1 LTLRTKVGL
10 AVALLALFLAGAGW
24 MYWLQSR
31 AQTDLAHSFQQDL
44 GTLVRLPR
52 LRERLRQIDLLTDQ
66 YLLTGNERW
75 VAKRRDALLQVRL
88 TIEDLRP
95 RLVDARSRSVLE
107 HFESD
112 LNAYLAQQDQWIG
125 RREAGSLTP
134 ADAAKIVGRERPFQD
149 LVETMLALQVADHER
164 LDLVRRQARRVS
176 EQAVV
181 LFIAVG
187 LAAIILLGWLLSR
200 YVIEPVTELE
210 SYTKSWEL
218 GHPWTLRL
226 PAAGAELQGL
236 TDSIRQMASRLN
248 QQFQKEHELVEVKSQ
263 LVSLVSHEFNNA
275 LNVIQGVTSLLE
287 ETESKPHNGRRDE
300 YYKMLHGNVRLLA
313 FAATNLLNVGRLES
327 GRFALRTKKM
337 DVGAVIEESVDRLKI
352 LAERKDLKVDL
363 ELPKP
368 EPPVSADPE
377 ALTLVVTNLL
387 GNAIK
392 YTPAHGS
399 VRLGVTRP
407 EGDRVT
413 VYVSDTGIGIS
424 QEDIRKIFESFY
436 RTEQGKRAARG
447 FGVGL
452 SLAQK
457 IVEAHGSTLQVESE
471 PGNGS
476 RFSFTL
482 PIWKP
487 S

>member
-1 LTLRTKVGL
+1 LTLRTRVGL
-10 AVALLALFLAGAGW
+10 GIALLTLFLAGAGW

-75 VAKRRDALLQVRL
+75 LAKRRDALLQVRL
-88 TIEDLRP
+88 TIDDLRP
-95 RLVDARSRSVLE
+95 RLVDSRSRAVLE
-107 HFESD
+107 RLESD
-112 LNAYLAQQDQWIG
+112 LGAYLAQQDQWIG
-125 RREAGSLTP
+125 RRESGSLTA

-164 LDLVRRQARRVS
+164 LDHVRREARNAS

-187 LAAIILLGWLLSR
+187 LVAVIVLGWLLSR
-200 YVIEPVTELE
+200 YVVEPVTELE
-210 SYTKSWEL
+210 AYAKGWEL
-218 GHPWTLRL
+218 GRPWTLRL

-236 TDSIRQMASRLN
+236 TDTIRHMASRLN
-248 QQFQKEHELVEVKSQ
+248 QQYQREHELVEVKSQ

-275 LNVIQGVTSLLE
+275 LNVIQGVTALLE
-287 ETESKPHNGRRDE
+287 ETDSKPLNGRREE
-300 YYKMLHGNVRLLA
+300 YYRMLHGNVRLLA

-327 GRFALRTKKM
+327 GRFALRTKRM

-352 LAERKDLKVDL
+352 LAERKELKVEL

-387 GNAIK
+387 SNAIK
-392 YTPAHGS
+392 YTPAKGQ
-399 VRLGVTRP
+399 VRLGVGP
-407 EGDRVT
+407 ADDGRVT
-413 VYVSDTGIGIS
+413 VFVSDTGIGIS

-436 RTEQGKRAARG
+436 RTEQGKRTARG

-457 IVEAHGSTLQVESE
+457 IVEAHGSTLKVESE
-471 PGNGS
+471 AGKGS

-482 PIWKP
+482 PVWKA